1 MTYSCF
7 NISDCEDCHELY
19 EDDCPSHPLT
29 VIKDSPVP
37 PKCKHRAKLSLP
49 SGLVVKE
56 AGIEGAGEGVWA
68 KKFFPKGVRFGPYG
82 GEIVNEKVGKESG
95 YAWEVSGLRVESL
108 FVRTDWDCHVWCKF

>member
-1 MTYSCF
+1 MAYFCF
-7 NISDCEDCHELY
+7 NILDCEDCHELY

-29 VIKDSPVP
+29 IIKDTSVL

-49 SGLVVKE
+49 PGLVVKE

-82 GEIVNEKVGKESG
+82 GEIVNESVGKESG
-95 YAWEVSGLRVESL
+95 YAWEVSVL
-108 FVRTDWDCHVWCKF
+108 T